1 MNISN
6 NFLSKKDFKKINN
19 FLMDTM
25 LPWYY
30 ENVTAKGSGKK
41 YGQLAYTFILQG
53 GVINT
58 SREFLDNFNPLFK
71 KLNYKKITRL
81 KANLLLKNSEI
92 KEHSMHIDQKIG
104 TTGILYINNNNGYTK
119 FENGKKIKSKENKY
133 VEFNSSLKHTG
144 TTCTDKDRRVVLNIN
159 YV

>member
-1 MNISN
+1 MNISKK
-6 NFLSKKDFKKINN
+6 FLSKKDFKKINN
-19 FLMDTM
+19 FLMDRT

-30 ENVTAKGSGKK
+30 ENVTSKGAGKK
-41 YGQLAYTFILQG
+41 YGQLSYSFILQG

-58 SREFLDNFNPLFK
+58 SKEFLDNFNPLFK

-81 KANLLLKNSEI
+81 KANLLLKDSEI

-119 FENGKKIKSKENKY
+119 FENGKKIKSEENKY
-133 VEFNSSLKHTG
+133 VEFNSLLKHTG

-159 YV
+159 YL

>member
-1 MNISN
+1 MNISK

-30 ENVTAKGSGKK
+30 ENVTVKGPGKK
-41 YGQLAYTFILQG
+41 YGQLAYTFILKG

-81 KANLLLKNSEI
+81 KANLLLKNSKI
-92 KEHSMHIDQKIG
+92 IEHSMHTDQKEG

-119 FENGKKIKSKENKY
+119 FKNGKKIKSEKNKY
-133 VEFNSSLKHTG
+133 VEFNSILEHTG
-144 TTCTDKDRRVVLNIN
+144 STCTDKDRRVVLNIN